1 MIKRYAVIGIG
12 FALLVIGL
20 ACLALLPTGV
30 IYLRASKDQR
40 SLFEVKPP
48 NLTPE
53 GPGRQAG
60 LERRQLPEP
69 LESMQQTSGPGSQTA
84 QVQVPAPQSSEGPR
98 TPSSPANTAVASG
111 EITPGSAE
119 RGVGEQ
125 PLPSSPLATEKPIAV
140 PQPGKGEHLYSRQDK
155 PGQTGTPTRGART
168 TGNPSVAGVREAR
181 SHPSSEALRP
191 VVIRFHFDPAAKR
204 EIDVAR
210 VHFGDS
216 ISVKVRRF
224 GQEDIRLHLVFAV
237 PNTVDTDVW
246 RGWSVGSRRAVVVQ
260 IQGMDRISLTADRD
274 FGVVLTRELDSKK
287 GAVLKLGADCPPGW
301 RSLVYPHE
309 RGAYEIEM
317 KIYPGNR
324 WNIKP
329 RAIERY

>member
-125 PLPSSPLATEKPIAV
+125 PLPSSPLATENRLQSHSQAKVSTSI
-140 PQPGKGEHLYSRQDK
+140 HDK
-155 PGQTGTPTRGART
+155 INQGRRG
-168 TGNPSVAGVREAR
+168 P
-181 SHPSSEALRP
+181 LR
-191 VVIRFHFDPAAKR
+191 
-204 EIDVAR
+204 
-210 VHFGDS
+210 G
-216 ISVKVRRF
+216 
-224 GQEDIRLHLVFAV
+224 
-237 PNTVDTDVW
+237 
-246 RGWSVGSRRAVVVQ
+246 
-260 IQGMDRISLTADRD
+260 
-274 FGVVLTRELDSKK
+274 
-287 GAVLKLGADCPPGW
+287 
-301 RSLVYPHE
+301 E
-309 RGAYEIEM
+309 RGQPETHQL
-317 KIYPGNR
+317 PG
-324 WNIKP
+324 
-329 RAIERY
+329 